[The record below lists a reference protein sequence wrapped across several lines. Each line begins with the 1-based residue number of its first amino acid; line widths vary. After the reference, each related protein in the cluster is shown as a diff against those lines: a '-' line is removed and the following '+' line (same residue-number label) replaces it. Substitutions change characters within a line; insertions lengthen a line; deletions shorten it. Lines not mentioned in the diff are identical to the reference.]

1 MCVCG
6 CVCESVCEGLHQLTL
21 DVSVSEYAF
30 VCMCVYVCFFCFRF
44 VLLLFF
50 VVVVIFVVVGG
61 VCVCSRCIFSFV
73 TKVLQGTLPLSS
85 RAAINLRVGSSS
97 RRESCQETL
106 VLLFSFIPSLLA

>member
-1 MCVCG
+1 
-6 CVCESVCEGLHQLTL
+6 
-21 DVSVSEYAF
+21 
-30 VCMCVYVCFFCFRF
+30 VYVFFLFSFCF
-44 VLLLFF
+44 VLLFF

-97 RRESCQETL
+97 RGESCQETL

>member
-1 MCVCG
+1 MRLCVC
-6 CVCESVCEGLHQLTL
+6 VFFLFS
-21 DVSVSEYAF
+21 
-30 VCMCVYVCFFCFRF
+30 FCF
-44 VLLLFF
+44 VLLFF
-50 VVVVIFVVVGG
+50 VVVVIFVVVVG

-97 RRESCQETL
+97 RRRRESCQETL